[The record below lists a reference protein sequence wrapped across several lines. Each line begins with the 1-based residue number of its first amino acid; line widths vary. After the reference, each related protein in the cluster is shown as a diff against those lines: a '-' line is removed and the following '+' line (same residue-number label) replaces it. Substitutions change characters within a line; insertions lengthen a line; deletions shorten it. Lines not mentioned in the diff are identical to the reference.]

1 MEQVFFFNGHLITQN
16 PNQPIADA
24 LWVEDGKIKAVG
36 KETDLRASIHSSA
49 QQVNLQSKA
58 LLPAFNDAHIHL
70 WKVGDLLRFQLDL
83 RGVASIP
90 DLLAQIKNFAAIHP
104 QAPWI
109 LARGF
114 NELTLA
120 EGRMPTRE
128 DLDKVLPDR
137 PCFVVRT
144 CAHIAV
150 VNTAA
155 LNHLPLPL
163 DAPPGGEIRLDA
175 NGQPTGIFT
184 ETALGLFRD
193 LLPPTTPAA
202 YHEMI
207 LAAQDK
213 LLSLGIAAA
222 TDPAVAPDLMSV
234 YREME
239 QKGELKIRVNAI
251 AMQVPDGGRNA
262 FPLPEPFE
270 TDYLKVNAVKFFADG
285 GLSGKTAAL
294 IQPYKNT
301 TEHGVLR
308 LDFDFFQQLAEQ
320 AQAAGFKIATHAIG
334 DQAIE
339 QVLQVYASLA
349 EKNGKG
355 LKHRIEH
362 LGLPSA
368 EHLVRMLELGIQCV
382 SQPIFLEELG
392 GNFIQYLTTEYLDR
406 VYPYRSV
413 LDAGVTLAFSSDA
426 PVVKE
431 ISPLHGISSA
441 VRRTTA
447 NGQVI
452 APSETISIEEAIQ
465 AYTLGAAAA
474 NNDDDKMGRLQT
486 GYWADFVILDRNP
499 LDVSSDQLKSVQV
512 LGTWVGG
519 KKMYEQP

>member
-24 LWVEDGKIKAVG
+24 LWVEDGKIKAIG

-49 QQVNLQSKA
+49 QQVNLQGKA

-90 DLLAQIKNFAAIHP
+90 DLLEQIKNFAALHP

-155 LNHLPLPL
+155 LNHLPLPSV
-163 DAPPGGEIRLDA
+163 APPGGEIRLDA
-175 NGQPTGIFT
+175 NGQPNGIFT

-193 LLPPTTPAA
+193 FLPPITPAA
-202 YHEMI
+202 YREMI

-270 TDYLKVNAVKFFADG
+270 SDYLKVNAVKFFADG

-308 LDFDFFQQLAEQ
+308 LDFDFFYQLAEQ

-349 EKNGKG
+349 AKNGKG
-355 LKHRIEH
+355 LNHRIEH

-368 EHLVRMLELGIQCV
+368 EHLVRMRALGIQCV

-392 GNFIQYLTTEYLDR
+392 GNFIQYLTAEYLDR
-406 VYPYRSV
+406 VYPYRSI

-431 ISPLHGISSA
+431 INPLQGISSA
-441 VRRTTA
+441 VMRTTA
-447 NGQVI
+447 TGQVI
-452 APSETISIEEAIQ
+452 APAEAISVAEAIH

-474 NNDDDKMGRLQT
+474 TADDDKIGCLQA

-499 LDVSSDQLKSVQV
+499 LDISPDQLKSVQV
-512 LGTWVGG
+512 FATWVGG